1 MNNCS
6 NHKKDLFGE
15 TDMKKVAEMIGDLH
29 YSASV
34 ELYAHLCDKYELDS
48 IKDRENPDHP
58 KVKLANILHLISIEF
73 EIISALSTSAWQI
86 SKPFMTQSECAGC
99 GRDVNHCVCP

>member
-1 MNNCS
+1 MANCS
-6 NHKKDLFGE
+6 NHKKEVAGIS
-15 TDMKKVAEMIGDLH
+15 DMKVLAEMIGDLH
-29 YSASV
+29 YSAAV

-48 IKDRENPDHP
+48 IKDRENTEHP

-86 SKPFMTQSECAGC
+86 SKPFMEPKKTLK
-99 GRDVNHCVCP
+99 